1 MNLRSRPDIDE
12 DYGKLSWPNPTPTP
26 GPNPTPTPTPTPCP
40 ADWMGTDGGDF
51 CYLVSRGPMNWFSA
65 QEVNI
70 SLANTT
76 FIISSN
82 ITWYV
87 TTILFFNN
95 YQFCWNNGGYLA
107 EFFSSQEE
115 ARVEDI
121 LATDLDYWIGLTD
134 RQTEGMKRKGKIKTN
149 KIFRCLEVAGKSY

>member
-1 MNLRSRPDIDE
+1 MNLRSRPGIDE
-12 DYGKLSWPNPTPTP
+12 DYAKLSW
-26 GPNPTPTPTPTPCP
+26 PTPTPTPTPSPSGDSGCP
-40 ADWMGTDGGDF
+40 AGWMGTEGGDF
-51 CYLVSRGPMNWFSA
+51 CYLVSRGRMNWYSA

>member
-1 MNLRSRPDIDE
+1 
-12 DYGKLSWPNPTPTP
+12 
-26 GPNPTPTPTPTPCP
+26 
-40 ADWMGTDGGDF
+40 MGTEGGDF
-51 CYLVSRGPMNWFSA
+51 RYLVSSRPMNWFSA

-115 ARVEDI
+115 ARVDDI
-121 LATDLDYWIGLTD
+121 LATDISYWIGLAD
-134 RQTEGMKRKGKIKTN
+134 FASEGKSRKANIKT
-149 KIFRCLEVAGKSY
+149 S

>member
-1 MNLRSRPDIDE
+1 MV
-12 DYGKLSWPNPTPTP
+12 SW
-26 GPNPTPTPTPTPCP
+26 
-40 ADWMGTDGGDF
+40 
-51 CYLVSRGPMNWFSA
+51 GPMNWYSA

-82 ITWYV
+82 IKWYV

-107 EFFSSQEE
+107 EFFSSKEE

-134 RQTEGMKRKGKIKTN
+134 RQTEGMKRKGKIKPTRFSGVWKWQESRTEAEYVN
-149 KIFRCLEVAGKSY
+149 WGHGEPNNYRGNEDCVHKGNEDYGRLWNDRPCDNDSHALCQAPK

>member
-1 MNLRSRPDIDE
+1 MISNFCILALFSVLAAE
-12 DYGKLSWPNPTPTP
+12 A
-26 GPNPTPTPTPTPCP
+26 CP
-40 ADWMGTDGGDF
+40 AGWMGTEGGDF
-51 CYLVSRGPMNWFSA
+51 CYLVSRGRMNWYSA

-121 LATDLDYWIGLTD
+121 LYPDLDYWIGLAD
-134 RQTEGMKRKGKIKTN
+134 SASEGMKRKGKIKTN